1 MKPVSLRFVE
11 MAVLC
16 MITVVCVFKS
26 EVCVFKSEVCEFL
39 IYLVD
44 CVAYEC
50 CGLCVGALCCLFV
63 C

>member
-26 EVCVFKSEVCEFL
+26 EVCEFL
-39 IYLVD
+39 IYWVD